1 MTEILDELFNSHAR
15 ARMLKLF
22 LFNPE
27 EIFTSSQ
34 VADRARL
41 QETTVRAELNRLIKI
56 GIVTTKIRKEKT
68 FALNSEF
75 CFLIPLKNLF
85 YKATFIPDA
94 KIIKQIKKMGKIK
107 LAILGGIFTGTYK
120 SPVDLLIVADS
131 IKRAGFKNFIK
142 DIEADLG
149 RGINYSLMDID
160 EFNYRRQMCD
170 HFVKTMLEMPHKVL
184 IDKLGIK
191 E

>member
-1 MTEILDELFNSHAR
+1 MTEVLDELFNSHVR
-15 ARMLKLF
+15 TRMLKLF

-27 EIFTSSQ
+27 ESFNIEQIS
-34 VADRARL
+34 DRTRL
-41 QETTVRAELNRLIKI
+41 KDNSVRAELNKLVKI
-56 GIVTTKIRKEKT
+56 GIISQKNRKEKT
-68 FALNSEF
+68 FLLNNDF
-75 CFLIPLKNLF
+75 GFLVQLKNLF
-85 YKATFIPDA
+85 FKATFIPDT
-94 KIIKQIKKMGKIK
+94 KIIKQIKRMGKIK

-131 IKRAGFKNFIK
+131 IKRTGFKNFIK
-142 DIEADLG
+142 EMEADLG

-170 HFVKTMLEMPHKVL
+170 HFIKTMLEMPHKIL

>member
-15 ARMLKLF
+15 ARLLKLF

-27 EIFTSSQ
+27 EIFTVKQ

-41 QETTVRAELNRLIKI
+41 QENSVRTELNRLIKI
-56 GIVTTKIRKEKT
+56 GIIASKIRKEKT
-68 FALNSEF
+68 FSLNGEF
-75 CFLIPLKNLF
+75 CFLVPLKNLF

-94 KIIKQIKKMGKIK
+94 KIIRQIKKMGKIK

-170 HFVKTMLEMPHKVL
+170 HFIKTMLEMPHKVL
-184 IDKLGIK
+184 IDKLGIR